1 MNLDHLGKQ
10 DPHLANLL
18 RSAHYWQRLDAQVK
32 QILPANLRPHF
43 QTACIDNGCL
53 ILLAANN
60 MAASRL
66 RMILPGLLAQV
77 QQLDHSIIEVRTK
90 IVPKPPA
97 TPRENRLRLSK
108 TALDTLDDSAQ
119 QLQHHPELAEALQR
133 LVSRHRK

>member
-77 QQLDHSIIEVRTK
+77 
-90 IVPKPPA
+90 
-97 TPRENRLRLSK
+97 
-108 TALDTLDDSAQ
+108 
-119 QLQHHPELAEALQR
+119 
-133 LVSRHRK
+133 

>member
-1 MNLDHLGKQ
+1 M
-10 DPHLANLL
+10 
-18 RSAHYWQRLDAQVK
+18 V
-32 QILPANLRPHF
+32 

-97 TPRENRLRLSK
+97 APRENRLRLSK